1 MAEAHLAAGRDDL
14 WHVLLEPLVDGH
26 LRAGQPGGRPGPR
39 PSRCSLLARPG
50 DAASRH
56 AEPDVARLV
65 DAREV
70 VVLVREAH
78 VEAQVLGLLLEQRR
92 RLVPGDDA
100 LGDAEEHLRRS
111 GPSAVKRHA
120 VLLRVQ
126 RQRVRRRRRQAEARQ
141 VRHETGEG
149 CGGNHR

>member
-70 VVLVREAH
+70 AVLVREAH

-100 LGDAEEHLRRS
+100 FGDAEEYLVSSCGFPDFYYLPLKAGFNWR
-111 GPSAVKRHA
+111 GP
-120 VLLRVQ
+120 
-126 RQRVRRRRRQAEARQ
+126 AR
-141 VRHETGEG
+141 G
-149 CGGNHR
+149 